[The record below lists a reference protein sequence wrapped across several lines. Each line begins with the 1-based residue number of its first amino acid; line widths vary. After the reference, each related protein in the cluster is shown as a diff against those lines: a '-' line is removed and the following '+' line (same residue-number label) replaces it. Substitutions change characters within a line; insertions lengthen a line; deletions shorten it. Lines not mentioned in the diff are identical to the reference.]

1 MFPGPLQYSVIGRA
15 LETKIWTLQIYDIR
29 DFAVGKHK
37 KVDGK
42 PAGGGPGMILRPD
55 VVDAAIHEAKS
66 DIRSEDEAF
75 WSSIY
80 LTPRGIPLNHTVSK
94 ELTDKRGLIILCG
107 RFEGIDERV
116 LKKWAFQEIS
126 IGDFVISGGE
136 IAAFALI
143 DACVRLIPN
152 VLGNNNSVVSE
163 SFAEGLLEYP
173 HFTKPNKWAGRK
185 IPDVLLSGNH
195 NRIENWKTEESLKIT
210 KARRPDLIKRF
221 RKKSKKI

>member
-94 ELTDKRGLIILCG
+94 ELADKRGLIILCG

-143 DACVRLIPN
+143 DACVRLLPN
-152 VLGNNNSVVSE
+152 VLGNSNSVVSE